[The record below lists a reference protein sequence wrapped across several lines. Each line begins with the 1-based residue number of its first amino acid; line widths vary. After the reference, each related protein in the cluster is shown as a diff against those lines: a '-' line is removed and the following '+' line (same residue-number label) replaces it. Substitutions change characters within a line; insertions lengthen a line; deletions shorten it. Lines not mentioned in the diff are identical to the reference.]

1 MASLTRRLFVEMLR
15 EEWRLHSDRFS
26 GGRLAAFPLLIAALT
41 AGTTLAFVW
50 SGTDPATILTGAL
63 ALVFVFGLHTGS
75 IGLVGRDALANL
87 FGELT
92 LLVFSARTLPV
103 SQGRL
108 LAVFVCKDVVFYA
121 LLFLGP
127 LAVGSVPVLLALT
140 AVPAGAPTTLAALG
154 SLSPTALLAV
164 VPATLWLWAAL
175 LATFALGLGTTLAV
189 LGLVGRGRAGTAI
202 VAGAFAVGLAAA
214 AVGVDIAAYT
224 PFGLVPTP
232 TAAALGGTAGLLVGV
247 FGLAAATFDV
257 TGRRPARQAAPAF
270 RRWNRRLG
278 EPITTKTLLE
288 VHRSAGGFGKLV
300 FSALLLFVVTA
311 GLVDLAGRITGVAP
325 SVGVSF
331 GAILGLSGFTTYN
344 WLTQFDDIETYLPH
358 PVGVERVFAA
368 KSRAFVLLGP
378 PVGLAFYA
386 LALAW
391 RGSPLGEALVGAV
404 VLVGVTGYI
413 FGTTIYLTGLSPNEF
428 LFDTALFGLFGL
440 AMIVPLVPI
449 LVVAFALTPLSTGL
463 LAGLG
468 TLGVVLAVVG
478 AGLYRRSKPRWNAR
492 YRRG

>member
-15 EEWRLHSDRFS
+15 EEWRLHTDRFG
-26 GGRLAAFPLLIAALT
+26 GGRLAGFPLLIAGLT

-50 SGTDPATILTGAL
+50 SGTDPETIRTGAI

-75 IGLVGRDALANL
+75 IGLVGRDALANI

-92 LLVFSARTLPV
+92 LLVFSARTLPI

-127 LAVGSVPVLLALT
+127 LAVGLVPVLLAIT
-140 AVPAGAPTTLAALG
+140 AVPAGSSTLAALA
-154 SLSPTALLAV
+154 SLSPSALLAV
-164 VPATLWLWAAL
+164 VPTALWLWAAL

-189 LGLVGRGRAGTAI
+189 LGLVGRGRAGAALA
-202 VAGAFAVGLAAA
+202 AGVFVVGLVAA
-214 AVGVDIAAYT
+214 AVGVDLAAYT
-224 PFGLVPTP
+224 PLGLVPTP
-232 TAAALGGTAGLLVGV
+232 TPAALGGTAGLLLAL

-257 TGRRPARQAAPAF
+257 TSRRPARQAAPAF

-358 PVGVERVFAA
+358 PVGIERVFAA

-413 FGTTIYLTGLSPNEF
+413 FGTTTYLTGLSPNEF
-428 LFDTALFGLFGL
+428 LFDPALFGRFGL

-449 LVVAFALTPLSTGL
+449 LVVAFALTPLSTRL
-463 LAGLG
+463 LAAVG

-478 AGLYRRSKPRWNAR
+478 VGLYRRSKPRWSAR
-492 YRRG
+492 YRRE